1 MVDGREGVG
10 GGHSTDD
17 GNDNTTLSREGRQE
31 PVPYFVHMFK
41 GGKSQ

>member
-17 GNDNTTLSREGRQE
+17 DNDNKTLSREGRHK
-31 PVPYFVHMFK
+31 PIPYFVHMFK